1 MAVAATLQVSNSWLR
16 IPDQGR
22 RNRPNPREP
31 CLGEGCRAQYRC
43 QDHAGLMARLRATFW
58 IYVTACVVVVHL
70 VLLPAL
76 YFGMGYVIR
85 ESHEDLFVEHAR
97 TFSRVLADEFE
108 VGAAMDSQKR
118 IEDLL
123 DFAITHGGAR
133 YAELNDRG
141 RSIRSV
147 YGSSDIKAARSTDLS
162 FGEGG
167 DGIYFVVRPIEHAY
181 HRAELRLGFDEQPT
195 QERIQLALTRML
207 RLLAGYLAVAI
218 AIAIILSHR
227 LSRPIQRLQAVSR
240 AISSGDYTRALNVNT
255 GIRELH
261 ELAEDLEAMRH
272 ELVGVNDRLEAKI
285 KEKEISEVRRE
296 ELQKQLR
303 HRQRLET
310 VGTLASGIAHEIN
323 NVLVP
328 IILFTDTALQDLPP
342 SAAPRA
348 NLERVLAA
356 ARRAKDIV
364 KKILTFSRELG
375 EAKLALIDLREVVA
389 EALHLFSVLAPPTIE
404 IRTEIDE
411 ALPSVRAD
419 ATLAAHLLMNLCTN
433 AYQAME
439 GAKGMLTIGLR
450 YEEHANVGGILQP
463 RVKLWV
469 RDTGRGMDS
478 ATVERIFEPFFTTRS
493 VGQGAGLGLS
503 VVHGIVESFGA
514 SITVESKI
522 SVGTTFR
529 IFFPAV
535 ARLEVIGDLAAS
547 VV

>member
-1 MAVAATLQVSNSWLR
+1 
-16 IPDQGR
+16 
-22 RNRPNPREP
+22 
-31 CLGEGCRAQYRC
+31 
-43 QDHAGLMARLRATFW
+43 MARIRATFW
-58 IYVTACVVVVHL
+58 VYVTACVVVVHL

-76 YFGMGYVIR
+76 YFGLGYVIR
-85 ESHEDLFVEHAR
+85 ESHEDLFIDHAR

-108 VGAAMDSQKR
+108 VGLALDSQTR

-133 YAELNDRG
+133 YAELVDRG
-141 RSIRSV
+141 RSIRSL
-147 YGSSDIKAARSTDLS
+147 YGSSEIKTPRYTDLS
-162 FGEGG
+162 FGQGG
-167 DGIYFVVRPIEHAY
+167 DGIYFVVRPIVHGNR
-181 HRAELRLGFDEQPT
+181 RAELRLGFDEQPT
-195 QERIQLALTRML
+195 EERIQLALTRML
-207 RLLAGYLAVAI
+207 WLLAGYLAVAI

-261 ELAEDLEAMRH
+261 ELAVDLEAMRH

-328 IILFTDTALQDLPP
+328 IILYTDAAVQDLPR
-342 SAAPRA
+342 SSAPRA

-356 ARRAKDIV
+356 ARRAKDV
-364 KKILTFSRELG
+364 VRKILTFSRELG

-411 ALPSVRAD
+411 SLPLVRAD

-433 AYQAME
+433 AYQAMD
-439 GAKGMLTIGLR
+439 GAKGTLTIGLR
-450 YEEHANVGGILQP
+450 YQEHANVAGIPQS
-463 RVKLWV
+463 RVEFWV
-469 RDTGRGMDS
+469 CDTGRGMDS

-522 SVGTTFR
+522 GVGSTFR
-529 IFFPAV
+529 VFFPAV
-535 ARLEVIGDLAAS
+535 VRLEVVEDLAAP

>member
-1 MAVAATLQVSNSWLR
+1 
-16 IPDQGR
+16 
-22 RNRPNPREP
+22 
-31 CLGEGCRAQYRC
+31 
-43 QDHAGLMARLRATFW
+43 MARLRATFW
-58 IYVTACVVVVHL
+58 IYVTACVVLVHL

-123 DFAITHGGAR
+123 DFAITHGGAH
-133 YAELNDRG
+133 YAELYDRG
-141 RSIRSV
+141 RSVRSL
-147 YGSSDIKAARSTDLS
+147 YGSSDIKTSRSTDLS
-162 FGEGG
+162 FGDGG
-167 DGIYFVVRPIEHAY
+167 DGIYFVVRPIEHAF
-181 HRAELRLGFDEQPT
+181 HRAELRLGFDEQPI

-207 RLLAGYLAVAI
+207 WLLAGYLVVAI

-261 ELAEDLEAMRH
+261 ELAVDLEAMRH
-272 ELVGVNDRLEAKI
+272 ELVGVNVRLEAKI
-285 KEKEISEVRRE
+285 KEKEISEGRRE

-323 NVLVP
+323 NTLVP
-328 IILFTDTALQDLPP
+328 IILFTDSALRDLRP
-342 SAAPRA
+342 SGAPRA

-364 KKILTFSRELG
+364 KKILTFSRELD

-389 EALHLFSVLAPPTIE
+389 ESMHLFSVLAPPTIE
-404 IRTEIDE
+404 IRTEFEESIP
-411 ALPSVRAD
+411 LVRAD
-419 ATLAAHLLMNLCTN
+419 ATLANHLLMNLFTN

-439 GAKGMLTIGLR
+439 GAKGVLTIGLR
-450 YEEHANVGGILQP
+450 YHEQADESGISRP
-463 RVKLWV
+463 RVEFWV

-522 SVGTTFR
+522 GVGTMFR
-529 IFFPAV
+529 IFFPVV
-535 ARLEVIGDLAAS
+535 ARVETIGDPKALVA
-547 VV
+547 

>member
-1 MAVAATLQVSNSWLR
+1 MVVVASLQASNF
-16 IPDQGR
+16 
-22 RNRPNPREP
+22 
-31 CLGEGCRAQYRC
+31 
-43 QDHAGLMARLRATFW
+43 MARLRATFW

-76 YFGMGYVIR
+76 FFGLGYVIR
-85 ESHEDLFVEHAR
+85 ESHEDLFIDHAR
-97 TFSRVLADEFE
+97 TFSRVLADEFK
-108 VGAAMDSQKR
+108 VGLALDSQSR

-133 YAELNDRG
+133 YAELYDRG
-141 RSIRSV
+141 RSIRSL
-147 YGSSDIKAARSTDLS
+147 YGSSEIKTPRSTDLS
-162 FGEGG
+162 FGQGG
-167 DGIYFVVRPIEHAY
+167 DGIYFVVRPIAHPGQ
-181 HRAELRLGFDEQPT
+181 RAELRLGFDEQPT

-207 RLLAGYLAVAI
+207 WLLAGYLAVAI
-218 AIAIILSHR
+218 TIAIILSHR

-261 ELAEDLEAMRH
+261 ELAVDLEAMRR
-272 ELVGVNDRLEAKI
+272 ELVGVNNRLEAKI
-285 KEKEISEVRRE
+285 REKEISESSRE

-328 IILFTDTALQDLPP
+328 IILFTDTALQDLPR
-342 SAAPRA
+342 SGAPRA

-356 ARRAKDIV
+356 ARRAKDVV

-375 EAKLALIDLREVVA
+375 DAKLALIDLREVVA
-389 EALHLFSVLAPPTIE
+389 ESLHLFSVLAPPTIE
-404 IRTEIDE
+404 IRAEIDE
-411 ALPSVRAD
+411 SVPFVRAD

-433 AYQAME
+433 AYQAMA
-439 GAKGMLTIGLR
+439 GAKGMLTIGLT
-450 YEEHANVGGILQP
+450 YHEHADDSGISRP
-463 RVKLWV
+463 RVELWV
-469 RDTGRGMDS
+469 RDTGRGMDA

-514 SITVESKI
+514 SITVDSKI
-522 SVGTTFR
+522 GVGTTFR

-535 ARLEVIGDLAAS
+535 ARLEVVGALAAP

>member
-1 MAVAATLQVSNSWLR
+1 
-16 IPDQGR
+16 
-22 RNRPNPREP
+22 
-31 CLGEGCRAQYRC
+31 
-43 QDHAGLMARLRATFW
+43 
-58 IYVTACVVVVHL
+58 
-70 VLLPAL
+70 
-76 YFGMGYVIR
+76 
-85 ESHEDLFVEHAR
+85 
-97 TFSRVLADEFE
+97 
-108 VGAAMDSQKR
+108 
-118 IEDLL
+118 
-123 DFAITHGGAR
+123 
-133 YAELNDRG
+133 
-141 RSIRSV
+141 
-147 YGSSDIKAARSTDLS
+147 
-162 FGEGG
+162 
-167 DGIYFVVRPIEHAY
+167 
-181 HRAELRLGFDEQPT
+181 
-195 QERIQLALTRML
+195 
-207 RLLAGYLAVAI
+207 
-218 AIAIILSHR
+218 
-227 LSRPIQRLQAVSR
+227 
-240 AISSGDYTRALNVNT
+240 
-255 GIRELH
+255 
-261 ELAEDLEAMRH
+261 MRH

-375 EAKLALIDLREVVA
+375 EAKLELIDLREVVA
-389 EALHLFSVLAPPTIE
+389 EALHLFSALAPPTIE

-411 ALPSVRAD
+411 SLPLVRAD

-439 GAKGMLTIGLR
+439 GAKGVLTIGLR
-450 YEEHANVGGILQP
+450 YQEHTSGGRISQP
-463 RVKLWV
+463 RVEFLV

-493 VGQGAGLGLS
+493 VGQGSGLGLS

-522 SVGTTFR
+522 GVGTTFR
-529 IFFPAV
+529 IFFPAA
-535 ARLEVIGDLAAS
+535 ARLEVTRDLAEP

>member
-1 MAVAATLQVSNSWLR
+1 MDRR
-16 IPDQGR
+16 I
-22 RNRPNPREP
+22 
-31 CLGEGCRAQYRC
+31 
-43 QDHAGLMARLRATFW
+43 
-58 IYVTACVVVVHL
+58 
-70 VLLPAL
+70 
-76 YFGMGYVIR
+76 
-85 ESHEDLFVEHAR
+85 SR
-97 TFSRVLADEFE
+97 TS
-108 VGAAMDSQKR
+108 
-118 IEDLL
+118 
-123 DFAITHGGAR
+123 
-133 YAELNDRG
+133 
-141 RSIRSV
+141 
-147 YGSSDIKAARSTDLS
+147 RSTDLS
-162 FGEGG
+162 FGDGG
-167 DGIYFVVRPIEHAY
+167 DGIYFVVRPIEHPR

-207 RLLAGYLAVAI
+207 WLLAGYMVVAI
-218 AIAIILSHR
+218 AVAIILSHR

-261 ELAEDLEAMRH
+261 ALAVDLEAMRR
-272 ELVGVNDRLEAKI
+272 ELVGVNVRLEAKI

-342 SAAPRA
+342 SSAPRA

-356 ARRAKDIV
+356 ARRAKDVV
-364 KKILTFSRELG
+364 KKILTFSRELD
-375 EAKLALIDLREVVA
+375 EAKLALIDLQEVVA

-411 ALPSVRAD
+411 WLPFVRAD

-439 GAKGMLTIGLR
+439 GAKGVLTIGLR
-450 YEEHANVGGILQP
+450 YQESTVGGISQA
-463 RVKLWV
+463 RVEFSV
-469 RDTGRGMDS
+469 RDTGRGMDA

-522 SVGTTFR
+522 GVGTTFR
-529 IFFPAV
+529 VFFPTV
-535 ARLEVIGDLAAS
+535 ARPEVIGDLTAPVA
-547 VV
+547 

>member
-1 MAVAATLQVSNSWLR
+1 MAQ
-16 IPDQGR
+16 
-22 RNRPNPREP
+22 
-31 CLGEGCRAQYRC
+31 
-43 QDHAGLMARLRATFW
+43 LRATFW
-58 IYVTACVVVVHL
+58 IYITAWVVVVHL

-85 ESHEDLFVEHAR
+85 ESHEDLFIEHAR

-108 VGAAMDSQKR
+108 VGVALDSQTR
-118 IEDLL
+118 TEDLL

-133 YAELNDRG
+133 YAELYEKG
-141 RSIRSV
+141 RSIRSL
-147 YGSSDIKAARSTDLS
+147 YGSSEIKAPRSTDLS
-162 FGEGG
+162 FGQGG
-167 DGIYFVVRPIEHAY
+167 DGIYFVVRPIEHGR
-181 HRAELRLGFDEQPT
+181 HHAELRLGFDEQPT
-195 QERIQLALTRML
+195 QERIQLALTRMIW
-207 RLLAGYLAVAI
+207 LLAGYLVVAI

-227 LSRPIQRLQAVSR
+227 LSRPIHRLQAVSR

-261 ELAEDLEAMRH
+261 ELAVDLEAMRH

-328 IILFTDTALQDLPP
+328 IMLFTDTALQDLPR
-342 SAAPRA
+342 SGAPRA

-356 ARRAKDIV
+356 ARRAKDVV

-389 EALHLFSVLAPPTIE
+389 EALHLFSVLVPPTVE
-404 IRTEIDE
+404 IQTEIDE
-411 ALPSVRAD
+411 SLPLVRAD
-419 ATLAAHLLMNLCTN
+419 TTLAAHLLMNLCTN

-439 GAKGMLTIGLR
+439 GAKGVLTIGLS
-450 YEEHANVGGILQP
+450 YQDQLDAGAIAQP
-463 RVKLWV
+463 RVELWV

-514 SITVESKI
+514 SITVESKLG
-522 SVGTTFR
+522 VGTTFR
-529 IFFPAV
+529 IFFPSV
-535 ARLEVIGDLAAS
+535 ARLEVIGELAAS
-547 VV
+547 AV

>member
-1 MAVAATLQVSNSWLR
+1 M
-16 IPDQGR
+16 
-22 RNRPNPREP
+22 
-31 CLGEGCRAQYRC
+31 
-43 QDHAGLMARLRATFW
+43 
-58 IYVTACVVVVHL
+58 YVTACVVVVHL

-76 YFGMGYVIR
+76 YFGLGYVIR
-85 ESHEDLFVEHAR
+85 ESHEDLFIDHAR

-118 IEDLL
+118 VEDLL

-133 YAELNDRG
+133 YAELVDRG
-141 RSIRSV
+141 RSIRSL
-147 YGSSDIKAARSTDLS
+147 YGSSEIKTPRYTDLS
-162 FGEGG
+162 FGQGG
-167 DGIYFVVRPIEHAY
+167 DGIYFVVRPIVHGNR
-181 HRAELRLGFDEQPT
+181 RAELRLGFDEQPT
-195 QERIQLALTRML
+195 EERIQLALTRML
-207 RLLAGYLAVAI
+207 WLLAGYLAVAI

-261 ELAEDLEAMRH
+261 ELAVDLEAMRH

-328 IILFTDTALQDLPP
+328 IILYTDAAVQDLPR
-342 SAAPRA
+342 SSAPRA

-356 ARRAKDIV
+356 ARRAKDV
-364 KKILTFSRELG
+364 VRKILTFSRELG

-411 ALPSVRAD
+411 SLPLVRAD

-433 AYQAME
+433 AYQAMD
-439 GAKGMLTIGLR
+439 GAKGTLTIGLR
-450 YEEHANVGGILQP
+450 YQEHANVAGIPQS
-463 RVKLWV
+463 RVEFWV
-469 RDTGRGMDS
+469 CDTGRGMDS

-522 SVGTTFR
+522 GVGSTFR
-529 IFFPAV
+529 VFFPAV
-535 ARLEVIGDLAAS
+535 VRLEVVEDLAAP

>member
-1 MAVAATLQVSNSWLR
+1 
-16 IPDQGR
+16 
-22 RNRPNPREP
+22 
-31 CLGEGCRAQYRC
+31 
-43 QDHAGLMARLRATFW
+43 MARLRATFW
-58 IYVTACVVVVHL
+58 IYVTACVVLVHL

-133 YAELNDRG
+133 YAELYDRG
-141 RSIRSV
+141 RSVRSL
-147 YGSSDIKAARSTDLS
+147 YGSSDIKDARSTDLS
-162 FGEGG
+162 FGDGG
-167 DGIYFVVRPIEHAY
+167 DGIYFVVRPIEHAF
-181 HRAELRLGFDEQPT
+181 HRAELRLGFDEQPI
-195 QERIQLALTRML
+195 QERIQLAFTRMIW
-207 RLLAGYLAVAI
+207 LLAGYLVVAI
-218 AIAIILSHR
+218 ATAIILSHR

-261 ELAEDLEAMRH
+261 ELAVDLEAMRH
-272 ELVGVNDRLEAKI
+272 ELVGVNVRLEAKI

-328 IILFTDTALQDLPP
+328 IILFTDSALQDLPR
-342 SAAPRA
+342 SG
-348 NLERVLAA
+348 
-356 ARRAKDIV
+356 ARRANHIV
-364 KKILTFSRELG
+364 KKILTFSRELD

-389 EALHLFSVLAPPTIE
+389 ESLHLFFVIAPPTIE

-411 ALPSVRAD
+411 SIPLVRAD
-419 ATLAAHLLMNLCTN
+419 ATLATHLLMNLFTN

-439 GAKGMLTIGLR
+439 GAKGVLTIGLR
-450 YEEHANVGGILQP
+450 YHEHADESGISRP
-463 RVKLWV
+463 RVEFWV
-469 RDTGRGMDS
+469 SDTGRGMDA

-514 SITVESKI
+514 SISVESRI
-522 SVGTTFR
+522 GVGTTFR
-529 IFFPAV
+529 IFFPVV
-535 ARLEVIGDLAAS
+535 ARAEVIGDPTPLVA
-547 VV
+547 

>member
-1 MAVAATLQVSNSWLR
+1 MVVAASLQASNF
-16 IPDQGR
+16 
-22 RNRPNPREP
+22 
-31 CLGEGCRAQYRC
+31 
-43 QDHAGLMARLRATFW
+43 MARLRATFW
-58 IYVTACVVVVHL
+58 VYVTACVVVVHL

-76 YFGMGYVIR
+76 FFGMGYVIR

-108 VGAAMDSQKR
+108 VGMALDSQTR

-133 YAELNDRG
+133 YAELYDRG
-141 RSIRSV
+141 RSIRSL
-147 YGSSDIKAARSTDLS
+147 YGSSEIKTSRSTDLS
-162 FGEGG
+162 FGQGG
-167 DGIYFVVRPIEHAY
+167 DGIYFVVRPIAHPGQ
-181 HRAELRLGFDEQPT
+181 RAELRLGFDEQPT

-207 RLLAGYLAVAI
+207 WLLAGYLAVAI

-261 ELAEDLEAMRH
+261 ELAVDLEAMRH
-272 ELVGVNDRLEAKI
+272 ELVGVNVRLEAKI

-342 SAAPRA
+342 SGAPRA

-364 KKILTFSRELG
+364 KKILTFSRELD

-411 ALPSVRAD
+411 SIPFVRAD
-419 ATLAAHLLMNLCTN
+419 TTLAAHLLMNLCTN

-439 GAKGMLTIGLR
+439 GAKGVLTIGLR
-450 YEEHANVGGILQP
+450 YQEHANVGRISRP
-463 RVKLWV
+463 RVEFWV
-469 RDTGRGMDS
+469 SDTGRGMDA

-503 VVHGIVESFGA
+503 VVHGIVDSFGA

-522 SVGTTFR
+522 GVGTTFR

-535 ARLEVIGDLAAS
+535 ARLEVIGDLAAP

>member
-1 MAVAATLQVSNSWLR
+1 
-16 IPDQGR
+16 
-22 RNRPNPREP
+22 
-31 CLGEGCRAQYRC
+31 
-43 QDHAGLMARLRATFW
+43 MARIRATFW
-58 IYVTACVVVVHL
+58 VYVTACVVVVHL

-76 YFGMGYVIR
+76 YFGLGYVIR
-85 ESHEDLFVEHAR
+85 ESHEDLFVDHAR

-108 VGAAMDSQKR
+108 VGLALDSQTR

-133 YAELNDRG
+133 YAELVDRG
-141 RSIRSV
+141 RSIRSL
-147 YGSSDIKAARSTDLS
+147 YGSSEIKTPRYTDLS
-162 FGEGG
+162 FGQGG
-167 DGIYFVVRPIEHAY
+167 DGIYFVVRPIVHGNR
-181 HRAELRLGFDEQPT
+181 RAELRLGFDEQPT
-195 QERIQLALTRML
+195 EERIQLALTRML
-207 RLLAGYLAVAI
+207 WLLAGYLAVAI
-218 AIAIILSHR
+218 AIAIILSLR

-261 ELAEDLEAMRH
+261 ELAVDLEAMRH

-328 IILFTDTALQDLPP
+328 IILYTDAAVQDLPR
-342 SAAPRA
+342 SSAPRA

-356 ARRAKDIV
+356 ARRAKDV
-364 KKILTFSRELG
+364 VRKILTFSRELG

-411 ALPSVRAD
+411 SLPLVRAD

-433 AYQAME
+433 AYQAMD

-450 YEEHANVGGILQP
+450 YQEHANVAGIPQP
-463 RVKLWV
+463 RVEFWV
-469 RDTGRGMDS
+469 CDTGRGMDA

-522 SVGTTFR
+522 GVGTTFR
-529 IFFPAV
+529 VFFPAV
-535 ARLEVIGDLAAS
+535 VRLEVVEDLAAT

>member
-1 MAVAATLQVSNSWLR
+1 MVVAASLQPSNSW
-16 IPDQGR
+16 
-22 RNRPNPREP
+22 
-31 CLGEGCRAQYRC
+31 
-43 QDHAGLMARLRATFW
+43 LMARLRATFW

-76 YFGMGYVIR
+76 FFGMGYVIR

-97 TFSRVLADEFE
+97 TFSRVLADELE
-108 VGAAMDSQKR
+108 VGRALDDQTR

-133 YAELNDRG
+133 YAELYDRG
-141 RSIRSV
+141 RSTRSL
-147 YGSSDIKAARSTDLS
+147 YGSSEIKRSRSTDLS
-162 FGEGG
+162 FGQGG
-167 DGIYFVVRPIEHAY
+167 DGIYFVVRPIAHAGQ
-181 HRAELRLGFDEQPT
+181 RAELRLGFDEQPT

-207 RLLAGYLAVAI
+207 WLLAGYLAVAI

-261 ELAEDLEAMRH
+261 ELAVDLEAMRH

-328 IILFTDTALQDLPP
+328 IMLFTDTALQDLPP
-342 SAAPRA
+342 SGAPRA
-348 NLERVLAA
+348 NLQRVLAA

-375 EAKLALIDLREVVA
+375 DAKLALIDLRDVVA

-411 ALPSVRAD
+411 SLPFVRAD

-450 YEEHANVGGILQP
+450 YQEHANVGRLSQP
-463 RVKLWV
+463 RVEFWV
-469 RDTGRGMDS
+469 RDTGRGMDA

-522 SVGTTFR
+522 GVGTTFR

-535 ARLEVIGDLAAS
+535 ARLEVVGDLAAP
-547 VV
+547 VM

>member
-1 MAVAATLQVSNSWLR
+1 MAELRTTLS
-16 IPDQGR
+16 
-22 RNRPNPREP
+22 
-31 CLGEGCRAQYRC
+31 
-43 QDHAGLMARLRATFW
+43 
-58 IYVTACVVVVHL
+58 IYVTACVMVVHL
-70 VLLPAL
+70 VILPAL
-76 YFGMGYVIR
+76 FFGMGYVIQK
-85 ESHEDLFVEHAR
+85 SHEDVFVEHAS

-108 VGAAMDSQKR
+108 VGAALDSQKR

-123 DFAITHGGAR
+123 DFAITHGGAG
-133 YAELNDRG
+133 YAELYDRG
-141 RSIRSV
+141 HSTRSLYGLPEIKMPRSPNL
-147 YGSSDIKAARSTDLS
+147 R
-162 FGEGG
+162 FGQAG
-167 DGIYFVVRPIEHAY
+167 DGIYFVVLPLVHAD

-195 QERIQLALTRML
+195 QDRIQLALTQML
-207 RLLAGYLAVAI
+207 WLLAGYLAAAI
-218 AIAIILSHR
+218 VIAIILSHR

-261 ELAEDLEAMRH
+261 ELAVDLEPMRH
-272 ELVGVNDRLEAKI
+272 ELGGGHVRLEAKN

-342 SAAPRA
+342 AGAPRA
-348 NLERVLAA
+348 NLDRVLAA
-356 ARRAKDIV
+356 ARRAKDVV
-364 KKILTFSRELG
+364 KKILTFSRELD

-411 ALPSVRAD
+411 SIPLVRAD
-419 ATLAAHLLMNLCTN
+419 TTLAAHLLINLCTN

-439 GAKGMLTIGLR
+439 GAGGILTIGLR
-450 YEEHANVGGILQP
+450 YHEHADESGISRP
-463 RVKLWV
+463 RVEFWV
-469 RDTGRGMDS
+469 RDTGRGMDP

-514 SITVESKI
+514 SITVDSKI
-522 SVGTTFR
+522 GVGTTFR
-529 IFFPAV
+529 IFFPVV
-535 ARLEVIGDLAAS
+535 ARVEVIGDPTALA
-547 VV
+547 V